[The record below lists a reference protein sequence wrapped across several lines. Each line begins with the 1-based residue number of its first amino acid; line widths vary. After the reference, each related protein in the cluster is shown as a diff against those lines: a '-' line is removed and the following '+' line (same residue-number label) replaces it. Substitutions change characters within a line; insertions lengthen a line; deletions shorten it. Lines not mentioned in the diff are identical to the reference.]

1 MGVREPEMQIK
12 LIVLALLTL
21 TGAGSAAAQVNQALD
36 VAIPEAPN
44 IVRVGAA
51 DQLVYELHLTNFSSL
66 PLRLDGLSINEGGE
80 GATLK
85 SYSAD
90 ELARAIGRVGP
101 AETDARIVPPGRR
114 AVLYINAP
122 IPAADRK
129 STRLNSSH

>member
-1 MGVREPEMQIK
+1 MQIK
-12 LIVLALLTL
+12 LLVLALLTL

-51 DQLVYELHLTNFSSL
+51 DQLVYELHLTNFSGL
-66 PLRLDGLSINEGGE
+66 PLRLDELSINEGGE

-85 SYSAD
+85 SYSGD
-90 ELARAIGRVGP
+90 EMARVIGRVGP

-114 AVLYINAP
+114 PVLYINAP
-122 IPAADRK
+122 TPPAPTPAPHHPRQPHR
-129 STRLNSSH
+129 TN